1 MSLSIIKGWHVCFS
15 DLSLLKNGFQNL
27 WEKIVEAENIAI
39 YFNTRVTRLV
49 RQTVSKDSNS
59 YKSIIS
65 TQNTKTNFSEDRSY
79 DFLIW
84 TPEMKESLPL
94 WGNHF
99 EKEAEYF
106 NKTDIHYFTTAI
118 IDTINETRSISPVL
132 YFLKSN
138 HSEIYGNRVIA
149 QRDSYGAIN
158 EFTGPLYQNATYPIS
173 KDNSNFT
180 TTVNYIMTK
189 IKQSKSELNRTFIEN
204 KQNLQANQISVFKM
218 EQWRYFP
225 RYSEED
231 MESGI
236 LWRILELQ
244 GKYGM
249 WYAGSSVCF
258 ESVKSVVE
266 YNKILVSNMKNITT
280 AGNGF
285 RLFGSSSL
293 ITMSVLLSW
302 KFKLN

>member
-1 MSLSIIKGWHVCFS
+1 
-15 DLSLLKNGFQNL
+15 
-27 WEKIVEAENIAI
+27 
-39 YFNTRVTRLV
+39 
-49 RQTVSKDSNS
+49 
-59 YKSIIS
+59 
-65 TQNTKTNFSEDRSY
+65 
-79 DFLIW
+79 
-84 TPEMKESLPL
+84 MKESLPL
-94 WGNHF
+94 WENHF
-99 EKEAEYF
+99 EREAEYF

-118 IDTINETRSISPVL
+118 IDTTNETRSISPVL

-138 HSEIYGNRVIA
+138 HSEIYDNRVIA
-149 QRDSYGAIN
+149 QRDSYSAIN

-173 KDNSNFT
+173 KDNSSFM
-180 TTVNYIMTK
+180 TTVDYIMAK
-189 IKQSKSELNRTFIEN
+189 IKQSESELNRTFIEH
-204 KQNLQANQISVFKM
+204 KQRLKANRTSIFKM

-249 WYAGSSVCF
+249 WYTGSSVCF

-280 AGNGF
+280 AGSKSGL

-293 ITMSVLLSW
+293 ITLSVLLSW

>member
-1 MSLSIIKGWHVCFS
+1 M
-15 DLSLLKNGFQNL
+15 SLLKNGFQNL
-27 WEKIVEAENIAI
+27 WEKIVEAEDITI
-39 YFNTRVTRLV
+39 YLNTKVTRLV

-65 TQNTKTNFSEDRSY
+65 TQNTKTNSYEDRSY
-79 DFLIW
+79 DFMIW

-94 WGNHF
+94 WGNQF
-99 EKEAEYF
+99 EKEVEYF
-106 NKTDIHYFTTAI
+106 SKTDIHYFTTAI
-118 IDTINETRSISPVL
+118 IDTINETRSISPII

-138 HSEIYGNRVIA
+138 HSEIYDNRVIA
-149 QRDSYGAIN
+149 QRDSYSAIN
-158 EFTGPLYQNATYPIS
+158 EFTGPLYQNATYPMS
-173 KDNSNFT
+173 KDNSSFM
-180 TTVNYIMTK
+180 TTVNYIMAKT
-189 IKQSKSELNRTFIEN
+189 KQSKTELIRKFIEQ
-204 KQNLQANQISVFKM
+204 KQHLKANLALIFKM

-249 WYAGSSVCF
+249 WYTGSSVCF

-280 AGNGF
+280 ARSIF
-285 RLFGSSSL
+285 DIRHLIELKRL
-293 ITMSVLLSW
+293 LLSRI
-302 KFKLN
+302 FKILNLYYS

>member
-1 MSLSIIKGWHVCFS
+1 M
-15 DLSLLKNGFQNL
+15 
-27 WEKIVEAENIAI
+27 
-39 YFNTRVTRLV
+39 VTKLV
-49 RQTVSKDSNS
+49 RQTVSNDSNS

-65 TQNTKTNFSEDRSY
+65 AQNTKTNSSEDRSY

-94 WGNHF
+94 WGNQF
-99 EKEAEYF
+99 EKEAQYF

-118 IDTINETRSISPVL
+118 IDTINETRSISPEL

-280 AGNGF
+280 AGSGL
-285 RLFGSSSL
+285 RLFGGSSL

>member
-1 MSLSIIKGWHVCFS
+1 
-15 DLSLLKNGFQNL
+15 
-27 WEKIVEAENIAI
+27 
-39 YFNTRVTRLV
+39 
-49 RQTVSKDSNS
+49 
-59 YKSIIS
+59 
-65 TQNTKTNFSEDRSY
+65 
-79 DFLIW
+79 
-84 TPEMKESLPL
+84 MKESLPL

-138 HSEIYGNRVIA
+138 HSEIYDNRVIA
-149 QRDSYGAIN
+149 QRDSYSAIN
-158 EFTGPLYQNATYPIS
+158 KFTGTLYQNVTYPIS

-258 ESVKSVVE
+258 E
-266 YNKILVSNMKNITT
+266 I
-280 AGNGF
+280 GG
-285 RLFGSSSL
+285 
-293 ITMSVLLSW
+293 
-302 KFKLN
+302 